1 MMRRLETSEQ
11 IDILEMLFAENR
23 TSTDQ
28 PWVMLNMVSSVDGA
42 TALRGGATSLNDADD
57 RALFLALRA
66 VADVVLVGAETVRAE
81 NIGPVKMSKA
91 MSAHREAAG
100 LTGEPRLAILTRSLN
115 LDVDDRV
122 FADPSRRPIV
132 VTEQGADAQR
142 LEMIAEVADVVVSP
156 LLDGPGIISALGGVQ
171 VILCEGGPTVNSQL
185 IAANLVDEINVTLSP
200 LFAMGHSKR
209 IAMGDE
215 LDPPIELAL
224 DRTLVGDR
232 SLFLRYL
239 RG

>member
-1 MMRRLETSEQ
+1 MMRRLETGEQ
-11 IDILEMLFAENR
+11 IDILDMLFAENR
-23 TSTDQ
+23 IRSGQ
-28 PWVMLNMVSSVDGA
+28 PWVMLNMVASVDGA

-81 NIGPVKMSKA
+81 NMGPVKMSKA

-100 LTGEPRLAILTRSLN
+100 LAGEPRLAILTRSLN
-115 LDVDDRV
+115 LEVDDRV

-132 VTEQGADAQR
+132 VTEQGADPER
-142 LEMIAEVADVVVSP
+142 LAAISEVAEVVVAP
-156 LLDGPGIISALGGVQ
+156 LLDGPGIVNAFGHVQ

-185 IAANLVDEINVTLSP
+185 IGAGVVDEINLTMSP

-209 IAMGDE
+209 VAMGEE
-215 LDPPIELAL
+215 LEPPIELVL